1 MNNSLKVVVPNQSGT
16 TERNVLWVSELPDT
30 ITEKDIEIFFG
41 NYKDN
46 IIVIQ
51 IYRSGRVIDYFAPKS
66 LNATIIFRDNS
77 VADEARRGLNLRKLR
92 GKTIRIMWHEKDN
105 RERYNNMGNLFVKY
119 VPSQVKP
126 REFYEKFAE
135 FGDIVSAKLC
145 EDEEGI
151 HLGYGYVNYYQK
163 VSADNALQALNDK
176 EVWPGQ
182 ILEVAH
188 FQKKNERLQSLSVN
202 KNLYVKNLPIEF
214 NEENVKSLF
223 VKYGAV
229 TWTKV
234 YLDEQNR
241 KSAIVSYDNESSANM
256 AKELNGSNLLGNEL
270 YVDTFQKKTDR
281 RRILSSKINDNNY
294 RLNSQ
299 FKNCNLHIRNL
310 PYEITEEAFHEVFSK
325 FGEIKSLKIPKMLL
339 TTKVMGQFKEYLMN
353 KGFGYVCYFDQ
364 ESTRAAKEEL
374 NGKIFPGFE
383 NWKRPMLIDIFM
395 PKYERNQVLNRL
407 NQDATGKD
415 MSFMNQ
421 FGARQFAMPFNMNP
435 QMAKGVRVNMNQMQ
449 QQNNFKRGPRNQPKV
464 EQINENINSIPLVNN
479 STYPIPATLKVEDP
493 DIKYLHSLEDEAA
506 KRDYLGE
513 FLFRKIENNSL
524 ILNNNHTIDT
534 IGKITGMI
542 LGIEEISEIV
552 DITLNNENLTL
563 RISEAIN
570 LIENNYA

>member
-41 NYKDN
+41 DYKDN
-46 IIVIQ
+46 VIVIQ

-77 VADEARRGLNLRKLR
+77 VADEARRGLNMRKLR

-119 VPSQVKP
+119 VPGEVKP
-126 REFYEKFAE
+126 REFYEKFAD

-151 HLGYGYVNYYQK
+151 HLGYGYVNYYNK
-163 VSADNALQALNDK
+163 ESADNAIQALNDK

-182 ILEVAH
+182 VLEVAH

-202 KNLYVKNLPIEF
+202 KNLYVKNLPVEF
-214 NEENVKSLF
+214 NEENVKSFF
-223 VKYGAV
+223 VKYGTV

-256 AKELNGSNLLGNEL
+256 AKELNGFNLLGNEL
-270 YVDTFQKKTDR
+270 YVDTLQKRTDR
-281 RRILSSKINDNNY
+281 KRILSSKINDNNY

-310 PYEITEEAFHEVFSK
+310 PYEITEEALHEVFSK
-325 FGEIKSLKIPKMLL
+325 FGEIKSVKIPKMLL

-374 NGKIFPGFE
+374 NGKIFPGYE
-383 NWKRPMLIDIFM
+383 NWKRPMLIDLFM
-395 PKYERNQVLNRL
+395 PKYERNQILNRL
-407 NQDATGKD
+407 NQDPTGKE
-415 MSFMNQ
+415 MPFMNQ

-435 QMAKGVRVNMNQMQ
+435 QMAKGVRVNMHQT
-449 QQNNFKRGPRNQPKV
+449 QQNNFKRGPRNQAQV
-464 EQINENINSIPLVNN
+464 EQITENLNTTPIVNN
-479 STYPIPATLKVEDP
+479 LTYPIPATLKVDDP
-493 DIKYLHSLEDEAA
+493 DIKYLHSLEDESA

-513 FLFRKIENNSL
+513 FLFRKIENNPL

-552 DITLNNENLTL
+552 DITLNHENLTL

-570 LIENNYA
+570 LIDNHGA